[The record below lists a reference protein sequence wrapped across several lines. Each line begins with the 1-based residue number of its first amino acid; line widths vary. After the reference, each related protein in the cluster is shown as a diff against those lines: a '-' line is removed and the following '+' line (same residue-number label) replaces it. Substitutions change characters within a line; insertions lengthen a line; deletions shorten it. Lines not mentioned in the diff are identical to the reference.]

1 MMVGKKYFIKNVK
14 KIQKMFNMGIKFQ
27 LWLSYMILWLLMVI
41 VDPKLCKI

>member
-27 LWLSYMILWLLMVI
+27 LWLSLYDLMV
-41 VDPKLCKI
+41 VNGNCRPKIM